1 MCIAL
6 TLRKRLK
13 LMIKWVRNGLILL
26 ATLSLLVVGQDKL
39 FPPTTVGRIPDGVI
53 QHRKATQDEKNYN
66 RKIAK
71 DYAQAGFG
79 WSGREWEC
87 LLSLWTSESRF
98 DNYAYPK
105 DKDGK
110 PRSSAYGIAQLL
122 GEKDNRAEYQV
133 LRGLK
138 YISKRYGTPCKAK
151 SFFLKH
157 RYY

>member
-1 MCIAL
+1 MCIAP

-26 ATLSLLVVGQDKL
+26 VTLSLLVVGQDKL
-39 FPPTTVGRIPDGVI
+39 FPPPVGRIPDGVI
-53 QHRKATQDEKNYN
+53 ENRKATQDEKNHN

-71 DYAQAGFG
+71 AYASAGFG
-79 WSGREWEC
+79 WSGRESEC
-87 LLSLWTSESRF
+87 LLALWTSESRF

-105 DKDGK
+105 DKNGK

-122 GEKDNRAEYQV
+122 GEKDNRAEYQI

-138 YISKRYGTPCKAK
+138 YISKRHGTPCKAHR
-151 SFFLKH
+151 FFLTH